1 MNAEFEQKVDEVD
14 FAGFLRG
21 GGVELEEGRD
31 ADGVVAGPEKGTHNF
46 LGDVVPH
53 AESTALGIG
62 IGKEN
67 DAIVLE
73 RQELWDLELGHA
85 SCGEPEVLGIEL
97 GEDYSGFLGF
107 NNCYSSVRA

>member
-1 MNAEFEQKVDEVD
+1 MEFEK
-14 FAGFLRG
+14 
-21 GGVELEEGRD
+21 GRD

-73 RQELWDLELGHA
+73 RQELRDLKLGHA
-85 SCGEPEVLGIEL
+85 SCGEPKVLGIEL
-97 GEDYSGFLGF
+97 REDYSGFLSFNDGNNGF
-107 NNCYSSVRA
+107 HG